1 MLDKTICDSNFECHG
16 SCWLNVAGSF
26 DVWKLVS
33 KHCTGTTEERNLIG
47 DVFNS
52 VKSKEEISNRYSLT
66 GEAKITVEG
75 YWGN

>member
-1 MLDKTICDSNFECHG
+1 MLNIVCDSKFECRG
-16 SCWLNVAGSF
+16 DCWLNVAGSF
-26 DVWKLVS
+26 DVWEIVS
-33 KHCTGTTEERNLIG
+33 EHCNGTTEERNLIG

-75 YWGN
+75 YWGT